1 MLASVTP
8 TRMEL
13 LRLRKRLEVAVRGH
27 KLLQDKLE
35 GLVKEFMPL
44 VEEYVAI
51 RNEVDRRIPEVFAL
65 FAKVAAEVGEDKL
78 VMSLGQ
84 TGFEATI
91 ELHKEKRATVAV
103 PLLQLQIERS
113 QPFYSLL
120 TTPHELDEAVAALV
134 DLLPR
139 VLHAAQIEEAVRRLA
154 AEIERTRRRVNA
166 LEYIFIPRVTASIK
180 FIQDRL
186 EEDERAA
193 LVRSMKVKQLTEK
206 ASGEGP
212 DRTAA

>member
-1 MLASVTP
+1 MLATVTP

-44 VEEYVAI
+44 VEEYVSI

-65 FAKVAAEVGEDKL
+65 FARVAAEIGEEKL
-78 VMSLGQ
+78 VTSLGQ

-91 ELHKEKRATVAV
+91 ELHEEKRATVLV
-103 PLLQLQIERS
+103 PLLQTQFKRS

-120 TTPHELDEAVAALV
+120 TTPHGLDDAVAALV

-139 VLHAAQIEEAVRRLA
+139 VLHAAEIEEALRRLA

-166 LEYIFIPRVTASIK
+166 LEHIFIPRVTSSIK

-206 ASGEGP
+206 ASGGA
-212 DRTAA
+212 RG